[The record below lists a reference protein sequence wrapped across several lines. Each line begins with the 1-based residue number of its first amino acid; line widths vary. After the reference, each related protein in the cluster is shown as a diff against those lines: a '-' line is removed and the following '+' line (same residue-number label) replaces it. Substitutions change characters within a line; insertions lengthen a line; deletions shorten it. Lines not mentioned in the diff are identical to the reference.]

1 MRIQHHLLYIYILS
15 QLMQPHL
22 AFNING
28 NIKNLQNSVSS
39 QAVATAVT
47 QRFNT
52 EVIIDN
58 PIINEI
64 TTSHYHPQQD
74 IVLFTIFVFTAYIQY
89 KRMNSVDKKLTNVK
103 LFSKIKNKT
112 NMFFIIM
119 TYVFTKNID
128 NVI

>member
-1 MRIQHHLLYIYILS
+1 MRIQHYMMYICILS
-15 QLMQPHL
+15 QVMQPNL

-28 NIKNLQNSVSS
+28 NIKNLQNIIST
-39 QAVATAVT
+39 QAVATALT

-52 EVIIDN
+52 EVMIDN

-64 TTSHYHPQQD
+64 ITSHYHPQQD
-74 IVLFTIFVFTAYIQY
+74 IVLFTIFLFTAYIQY
-89 KRMNSVDKKLTNVK
+89 KRMNDVDKKLTNVK
-103 LFSKIKNKT
+103 LFSKIKNKA

-119 TYVFTKNID
+119 IYVFTKNID